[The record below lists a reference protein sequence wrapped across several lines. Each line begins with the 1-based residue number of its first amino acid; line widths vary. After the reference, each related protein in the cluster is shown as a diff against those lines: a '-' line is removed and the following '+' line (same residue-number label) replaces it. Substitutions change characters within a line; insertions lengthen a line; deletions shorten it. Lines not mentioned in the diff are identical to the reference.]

1 MALKGAFIGVGNVA
15 LLGHL
20 PGWQARSDAKI
31 VAACDSRPERRD
43 ALAREL
49 PDVHWYDTPEDLLSR
64 EPLDFVD
71 ICTPP
76 STHGMLV
83 RQSLARS
90 LHVLCEKPLV
100 LAPEELRGLPALSA
114 EKERALVTVHN
125 WLHAPPL
132 AKIGELLRSGS
143 IGELRRVRWE
153 TRRTE
158 PAPTAGEDNWRL
170 DPAQSGGGIL
180 QDHGWHALYVVS
192 SWVGTA
198 PRTVAARL
206 ENRGAANSEI
216 EDTAD
221 FFLVYPAASAE
232 VFLTWAGDERAN
244 RAEVEGTRGILKLDG
259 GRLTLEEKS
268 GARPVQ
274 EWTLP
279 ALTEGSQHPEWF
291 GGVIETFL
299 GEVLEPRERGRNLG
313 EATLCANVLSLARES
328 SRRGGEPLPVD
339 RMASRTR
346 SR

>member
-1 MALKGAFIGVGNVA
+1 MLKGAFIGVGNVA

-20 PGWQARSDAKI
+20 PVWQARSDAAI
-31 VAACDSRPERRD
+31 VAACDARPERREE
-43 ALAREL
+43 LSREL
-49 PDVHWYDTPEDLLSR
+49 PGVRWYDTPEDLLSQ

-83 RQSLARS
+83 RQALARS
-90 LHVLCEKPLV
+90 IHVLCEKPLV
-100 LAPEELRGLPALSA
+100 LAPAELRGLPALSA

-125 WLHAPPL
+125 WLHAPAL
-132 AKIGELLRSGS
+132 AKIGELVRSGA
-143 IGELRRVRWE
+143 IGEIRRVRWE
-153 TRRTE
+153 TLRTE
-158 PAPTAGEDNWRL
+158 PAATAGEENWRL
-170 DPAQSGGGIL
+170 DPEAGGGIL
-180 QDHGWHALYVVS
+180 QDHGWHAFYVVS
-192 SWVGTA
+192 SWMAGA

-206 ENRGAANSEI
+206 ENRGLENPSV

-221 FFLVYPAASAE
+221 VFLVYPSASAE
-232 VFLTWAGDERAN
+232 LFLTWAGDTRAN
-244 RAEVEGTRGILKLDG
+244 RAEVEGTHGILKLDG
-259 GRLTLEEKS
+259 GRLSLEEKS

-313 EATLCANVLSLARES
+313 EATLCANVLALARES
-328 SRRGGEPLPVD
+328 NRRGGEPLPVD